1 MNNQLE
7 LIEKIHQDF
16 DTAQERLLS
25 EAKRILEGVKTTEM
39 PTVETAK
46 RLKLFGFINTPI
58 AKRGAEIIEKIE
70 MSKKEAKLI
79 QYYMKEYPFLKFL
92 TVAELDRICQKY
104 NLMYA
109 TVDRYTKDVPIR
121 NLEDIERAKS
131 LKYGDEEPNR
141 KWVEISK
148 FWEGNDELKS
158 WLKAKGG
165 KIFITTIK
173 TNGQEPTESSVRDGI
188 LEMGY
193 KGGFGRWIFEK
204 ATIFEEKREGLFI
217 AAPESHF
224 NLKGLEKNGFGFFE
238 VKRTEIKDPIVFR
251 FVRGGVQVLT
261 KWGLE
266 AEDPSLILPIN
277 N

>member
-7 LIEKIHQDF
+7 LIERIHQDF

-25 EAKRILEGVKTTEM
+25 EAKRILEGAKTTEM
-39 PTVETAK
+39 PTVEAAK

-58 AKRGAEIIEKIE
+58 AKRGAEIMEKME
-70 MSKKEAKLI
+70 MSKKEAELI

-92 TVAELDRICQKY
+92 TVEELDRICQKY
-104 NLMYA
+104 GLIYA
-109 TVDRYTKDVPIR
+109 TVDRYKEDVPIK
-121 NLEDIERAKS
+121 NLEDIERAQALKS
-131 LKYGDEEPNR
+131 KDVVRNH
-141 KWVEISK
+141 KWVEVTE
-148 FWEGNDELKS
+148 FWEGNGELS
-158 WLKAKGG
+158 RWLKERGC
-165 KIFITTIK
+165 KIPITTDR
-173 TNGQEPTESSVRDGI
+173 GPGEEPRENSLKEAI
-188 LEMGY
+188 LKMGY
-193 KGGFGRWIFEK
+193 KGSFGRYIFRR
-204 ATIFEEKREGLFI
+204 ATIFEEERESLFI

-224 NLKGLEKNGFGFFE
+224 DLKGLKKNGFGFFE
-238 VKRTEIKDPIVFR
+238 VKKTEIKDPIVFR

>member
-1 MNNQLE
+1 MNQLE

-16 DTAQERLLS
+16 DTAQERLLT
-25 EAKRILEGVKTTEM
+25 EAKRILEGVEM

-46 RLKLFGFINTPI
+46 RLRLFGFINTPI
-58 AKRGAEIIEKIE
+58 AKQGAEIIEKVE

-109 TVDRYTKDVPIR
+109 TVDRYIQDVPIK
-121 NLEDIERAKS
+121 NLEDIERAQT
-131 LKYGDEEPNR
+131 LKYEDEETNH

-158 WLKAKGG
+158 WLKEKGG
-165 KIFITTIK
+165 KISITTSRER
-173 TNGQEPTESSVRDGI
+173 GEEPTESSVKEGI
-188 LEMGY
+188 LNMGY
-193 KGGFGRWIFEK
+193 KGGFGKYIFQK
-204 ATIFEEKREGLFI
+204 ATVFEEKREGLFI

-224 NLKGLEKNGFGFFE
+224 NLEGLKKNGFGFFE

-251 FVRGGVQVLT
+251 FVRDGVQVIT